1 MWTPQAKAIF
11 ALMRRV
17 WMCTCAIA
25 LHSCLDM
32 NGVST
37 DIIYLKS
44 NRSAHKFSLWGKKMC
59 LRKFYPNYIE
69 TKLQRKLSIWWL
81 HLQPNIGQGQSFR
94 SNYYP
99 KNKPDWL
106 FWSDIFPSS
115 EAVIRSKFSETKG
128 NLLTRKVVVFLNL
141 YSKW

>member
-59 LRKFYPNYIE
+59 LKNSIQTTLKPNCKENWVYGGCTCNPILDKGKVLEATITRKINLTDF
-69 TKLQRKLSIWWL
+69 S
-81 HLQPNIGQGQSFR
+81 GQTFSHHR
-94 SNYYP
+94 N
-99 KNKPDWL
+99 
-106 FWSDIFPSS
+106 
-115 EAVIRSKFSETKG
+115 AVIRSKFSETKG